1 MLFQDA
7 ILEFGFDCKV
17 RKLSPKSITNYQKQ
31 LRYLQN
37 YLEQEYHIK
46 SVEQV
51 RTAHIKMFLA
61 MMDDKHRKPRYIN
74 DLLKAFKTFFNY
86 LKREGHIQENP
97 TAKVKNMKQPKTK
110 ILTFSEDEIR
120 RLLNHF
126 NGKSYLQLRNR
137 AMLAMFFDTGMRLT
151 EVITLRPEQ
160 IHDEYILVHG
170 KGSKE
175 RLVPVS
181 PYLAKVLMKYRMAR
195 EAYFEDKLPEPYV
208 FLSNR
213 GKKLTQEAIAK
224 FFKQASAEVR
234 VNSQVRVSP
243 HTCRHTFAHL
253 QLKNGLDLYSLS
265 RLMGHESVAIT
276 QRYLEGIKDDEVLKK
291 GQRCGVLQNL

>member
-86 LKREGHIQENP
+86 LKREGHVQENP

-120 RLLNHF
+120 RLKNE
-126 NGKSYLQLRNR
+126 NKLQ
-137 AMLAMFFDTGMRLT
+137 
-151 EVITLRPEQ
+151 
-160 IHDEYILVHG
+160 
-170 KGSKE
+170 
-175 RLVPVS
+175 
-181 PYLAKVLMKYRMAR
+181 KVEELIGNY
-195 EAYFEDKLPEPYV
+195 ED
-208 FLSNR
+208 
-213 GKKLTQEAIAK
+213 
-224 FFKQASAEVR
+224 
-234 VNSQVRVSP
+234 
-243 HTCRHTFAHL
+243 
-253 QLKNGLDLYSLS
+253 
-265 RLMGHESVAIT
+265 
-276 QRYLEGIKDDEVLKK
+276 
-291 GQRCGVLQNL
+291 